1 MLRPLSWYGKFDET
15 GRLITGKDGK
25 SIVRT
30 TPDVVVK
37 ARLRLHEVVA
47 VILYTGPMYWI
58 WNTVLRGKEAC
69 PPIQWTVWERCVK
82 HRNLYSSSLHIL
94 GSAIK
99 KIQQSGVGLREDMML
114 YRGLSGGKLPEQ
126 MFKPDEH
133 GRLGMAEYGVT
144 STTSNLGVAIEY
156 SGANAGKMATV
167 LAVRTTQVDSAAC
180 LTDFSQYPYEKE
192 FLWLARSYV
201 QLIKGREEIIANE
214 HGQLVRILQVTIN
227 ANARTLTI
235 EELEAQRKMI
245 VVPMLNLMHT
255 AMCQNLDNYASTEE
269 FKKRLHLDWHAD
281 EFGPGKKRDFL
292 QRIKDEALERV
303 QFFTTKSPEWFLV
316 NHNLGHA
323 VACGLA
329 LPKLAED
336 KLTLWL
342 FEKTLQLSRFR
353 SCHPRTHTTT
363 QTRLPA
369 RMLTHTLR
377 PNDIIEFPSRN
388 SSSHHGVSVNACFSS
403 FVHPTRAPANTR
415 TVYLRAR
422 IMPTL
427 RPLTASSWRG
437 DESC

>member
-1 MLRPLSWYGKFDET
+1 
-15 GRLITGKDGK
+15 
-25 SIVRT
+25 
-30 TPDVVVK
+30 
-37 ARLRLHEVVA
+37 
-47 VILYTGPMYWI
+47 
-58 WNTVLRGKEAC
+58 
-69 PPIQWTVWERCVK
+69 
-82 HRNLYSSSLHIL
+82 
-94 GSAIK
+94 
-99 KIQQSGVGLREDMML
+99 
-114 YRGLSGGKLPEQ
+114 
-126 MFKPDEH
+126 
-133 GRLGMAEYGVT
+133 
-144 STTSNLGVAIEY
+144 
-156 SGANAGKMATV
+156 
-167 LAVRTTQVDSAAC
+167 
-180 LTDFSQYPYEKE
+180 
-192 FLWLARSYV
+192 
-201 QLIKGREEIIANE
+201 
-214 HGQLVRILQVTIN
+214 
-227 ANARTLTI
+227 
-235 EELEAQRKMI
+235 
-245 VVPMLNLMHT
+245 
-255 AMCQNLDNYASTEE
+255 MCQNLDNYASTEE
-269 FKKRLHLDWHAD
+269 FKRRLHLDWHAD